1 MKKLVLLLFILL
13 FLSSCGSSK
22 SKYVTTKKNN
32 SNTTRKVII
41 PKKEPETSTTN
52 TLPLPKST
60 EPVVVTKEEYELI
73 NKIIDKGFAYESN
86 GSVYFDLDEFR
97 KKNKY
102 GKLSGR
108 EIDDL
113 ISNTRSLTNQKD
125 KKNSYDF
132 ALWKKADSKH
142 LMKWNSPWG
151 YGFPGWHLEC
161 TAMSH
166 KYLGDKFDIHGGGI
180 DLKFPHHE
188 CEIAQ
193 SDALSNTD
201 SINYWMHTNM
211 LTLNNKKM
219 SKSTGNNILPKDLI
233 SGKNKLFKKEY
244 SSNAIRFFFLQ
255 AHYRN
260 ILDLSENALLA
271 SEKGYNKIVD
281 ASEKLENLKEN
292 NSPESNFDLE
302 NWINNCYDCM
312 NDDFNTPKLIA
323 EIFTLV
329 KLINK
334 IHDGKES
341 FNSSKIKLLKD
352 IFSVFI
358 LDVLGLNLHL
368 STSNNNDLLLDLILD
383 LRNEARINKD
393 YKTSDSI
400 RDKLSKIGY
409 NINDKD

>member
-1 MKKLVLLLFILL
+1 
-13 FLSSCGSSK
+13 
-22 SKYVTTKKNN
+22 
-32 SNTTRKVII
+32 
-41 PKKEPETSTTN
+41 
-52 TLPLPKST
+52 
-60 EPVVVTKEEYELI
+60 
-73 NKIIDKGFAYESN
+73 
-86 GSVYFDLDEFR
+86 
-97 KKNKY
+97 
-102 GKLSGR
+102 
-108 EIDDL
+108 
-113 ISNTRSLTNQKD
+113 
-125 KKNSYDF
+125 
-132 ALWKKADSKH
+132 
-142 LMKWNSPWG
+142 MKWNSPWG

-233 SGKNKLFKKEY
+233 SGKNKLFKKGY

-292 NSPESNFDLE
+292 NSPESDFDLE
-302 NWINNCYDCM
+302 NWINNSYDCM

-323 EIFTLV
+323 EIFTVV

-409 NINDKD
+409 SINDKD

>member
-1 MKKLVLLLFILL
+1 VGHLEEDGEDRIIKKAKVEKLEPMEVANKYTNDFRNVLNIFNV
-13 FLSSCGSSK
+13 LSPSIEPIASGH
-22 SKYVTTKKNN
+22 
-32 SNTTRKVII
+32 II
-41 PKKEPETSTTN
+41 EQIEI
-52 TLPLPKST
+52 
-60 EPVVVTKEEYELI
+60 I

-271 SEKGYNKIVD
+271 SEKGYNKIVA

>member
-1 MKKLVLLLFILL
+1 MGHLEEDGEDRIIKKAKVEKLEPMEVANKYTNDFRNVLNIFNV
-13 FLSSCGSSK
+13 LSPSIEPIASGH
-22 SKYVTTKKNN
+22 
-32 SNTTRKVII
+32 II
-41 PKKEPETSTTN
+41 EQIEI
-52 TLPLPKST
+52 
-60 EPVVVTKEEYELI
+60 I

-323 EIFTLV
+323 EIFTVV

-334 IHDGKES
+334 IHDQKES